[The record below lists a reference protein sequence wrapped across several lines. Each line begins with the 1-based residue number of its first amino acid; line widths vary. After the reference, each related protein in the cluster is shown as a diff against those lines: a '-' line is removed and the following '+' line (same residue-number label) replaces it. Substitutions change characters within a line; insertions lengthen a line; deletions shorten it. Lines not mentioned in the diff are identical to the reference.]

1 MSRADAIARAMV
13 AYEAFHERAV
23 AVHTPEVVDLGLTL
37 AQLKVI
43 YVVAAAG
50 PMTMGALAER
60 LGTGLSTT
68 SESVDRLVRNG
79 HLERSP
85 DPTDRRQ
92 VLVSA
97 TPMARAQIEQMSEL
111 GRARLRDLLSRL
123 PSADIEVIERAIR
136 LLSDA
141 LGTLDEETP

>member
-1 MSRADAIARAMV
+1 MR
-13 AYEAFHERAV
+13 
-23 AVHTPEVVDLGLTL
+23 
-37 AQLKVI
+37 
-43 YVVAAAG
+43 
-50 PMTMGALAER
+50 
-60 LGTGLSTT
+60 
-68 SESVDRLVRNG
+68 
-79 HLERSP
+79 
-85 DPTDRRQ
+85 
-92 VLVSA
+92 VSA